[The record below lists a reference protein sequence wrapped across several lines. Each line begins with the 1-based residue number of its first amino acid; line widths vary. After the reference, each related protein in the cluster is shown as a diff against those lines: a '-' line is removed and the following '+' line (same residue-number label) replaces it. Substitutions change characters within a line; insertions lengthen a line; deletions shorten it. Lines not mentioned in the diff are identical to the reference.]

1 MNQRRTRIAAVLML
15 LGALSACTGGGRTTV
30 ATAATRPAARPSA
43 SPSAT
48 GPQDQE
54 LAFVACMRSHGVAN
68 MPDPTPGDTSGRSAV
83 KTALDVLG
91 LGDNATFQAALD
103 ACQSLLPP
111 PPAPTPP
118 STDQLAQELAFAKC
132 MRDHGVA
139 NFADPNPDGS
149 WTDSWIS
156 QSDKT
161 AVAAAQACEHILAA
175 SPGAT
180 G

>member
-15 LGALSACTGGGRTTV
+15 LGALSACTGGGKTGV
-30 ATAATRPAARPSA
+30 ATAATHPATHPAA

-54 LAFVACMRSHGVAN
+54 LTFVACMRSHGVAN

-91 LGDNATFQAALD
+91 LGDNTTFQAALD
-103 ACQSLLPP
+103 ACQHLLPP

-118 STDQLAQELAFAKC
+118 STGQLAQELAFAKC
-132 MRDHGVA
+132 MRDHGVT

-161 AVAAAQACEHILAA
+161 GMAAAAACEHFLAA
-175 SPGAT
+175 SPGAS